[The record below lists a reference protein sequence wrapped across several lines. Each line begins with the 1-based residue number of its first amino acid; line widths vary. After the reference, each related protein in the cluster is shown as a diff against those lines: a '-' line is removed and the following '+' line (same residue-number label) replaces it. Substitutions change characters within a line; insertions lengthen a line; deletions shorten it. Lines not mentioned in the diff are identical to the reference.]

1 LWPCTAKEEQRFQR
15 FDELAYHFLNFSLAP
30 PVRYTLHTFWER
42 NFFKEDSVP
51 ENPNHL
57 LFSFFG
63 MKLSAEGRIAFM
75 LAAAVSILII
85 AIAWRF
91 AVS

>member
-1 LWPCTAKEEQRFQR
+1 LTISRF
-15 FDELAYHFLNFSLAP
+15 FLLHARADYP
-30 PVRYTLHTFWER
+30 PNTPWVR
-42 NFFKEDSVP
+42 NFLKEDSVP

>member
-1 LWPCTAKEEQRFQR
+1 L
-15 FDELAYHFLNFSLAP
+15 
-30 PVRYTLHTFWER
+30 
-42 NFFKEDSVP
+42 KEDSVP

-63 MKLSAEGRIAFM
+63 MKLSAQGRIAFM

-85 AIAWRF
+85 SIAWRF
-91 AVS
+91 VVS